1 MATILQMTFL
11 NAFFVM
17 KMRIL
22 IKIPLKFVPKG
33 HINKIT
39 SISSDDALAPTRR
52 QAVIWTNYG

>member
-1 MATILQMTFL
+1 
-11 NAFFVM
+11 M